1 MKTIVTLSK
10 DPLYF
15 ILFYFILFI
24 NDFPYRNTYD
34 ETSKNAMKKMEPNKL
49 ENFGNNFPISSFG
62 EELAEDFS
70 LLFIS

>member
-1 MKTIVTLSK
+1 
-10 DPLYF
+10 
-15 ILFYFILFI
+15 
-24 NDFPYRNTYD
+24 
-34 ETSKNAMKKMEPNKL
+34 MKKMEPNKL